1 MPTEYEIT
9 VEIGEGSS
17 LVNMTGDQIV
27 AALEAQ
33 PTTPTDKRLDAS
45 AIKNLPSVSGY
56 STPSQVRDALQT
68 LTGTNRLAGSA
79 VKDVLHD
86 GAEAKAALEALSGT
100 NRLNATA
107 IYDLKKSLVS
117 GCERALNWRA
127 TIDFGNT
134 GSVNASVTSVK
145 KGDFWIANM
154 LSGTPAP
161 YPGGGLADALTHL
174 ISTGD
179 WIIAVV
185 DSASTSNFY
194 SKSNWLIMP
203 FSLLATIATLNTNT
217 VFTQYNTTYEDGG
230 IEIPGVTT
238 AEGQEAFAIN
248 ETTQAKARASHASGY
263 GSIAKR
269 QGEHSE
275 AGTFFENMGDAQHTR
290 TLMAIQTNDNT
301 GNEVVSPQK
310 YELSVAKCYDCT
322 ISVVAIQET
331 GNGKKFTIPV
341 LASITSDGTI
351 AKTVGTATTQ
361 DIGTPSTDLDFEA
374 DVVYD
379 SGLDKFY
386 LQMTAT
392 GDNSEITNFHVKI
405 DTLEQPIPYVET

>member
-1 MPTEYEIT
+1 MPTEYEVT
-9 VEIGEGSS
+9 VQIGDGSS

-33 PTTPTDKRLDAS
+33 PTTPVDKRLSAN
-45 AIKNLPSVSGY
+45 AIKGLTTGGY
-56 STPSQVRDALQT
+56 TSIYDVRDDLEL
-68 LTGTNRLAGSA
+68 LTGNERLDGNA
-79 VKDVLHD
+79 VRNVLHN
-86 GAEAKAALEALSGT
+86 GAEAKAALEGLSGT
-100 NRLNATA
+100 NRLSASA
-107 IYDLKKSLVS
+107 IKDLAKSLVS

-134 GSVNASVTSVK
+134 GSVNTSVTNVK
-145 KGDFWIANM
+145 RGDFWIANM

-161 YPGGGLADALTHL
+161 YPGGGLPDALTHL

-179 WIIAVV
+179 WIIAVI

-203 FSLLATIATLNTNT
+203 FSLLATIANLNTNT

-275 AGTFFENMGDAQHTR
+275 AGTFFQNMGDAQHTR
-290 TLMAIQTNDNT
+290 TLMAIQTNDNA

-310 YELSVAKCYDCT
+310 YELSVSKCYDCT

-341 LASITSDGTI
+341 LASITSRGTI

-379 SGLDKFY
+379 SGLGKFY

-392 GDNSEITNFHVKI
+392 GDIWEITNFHVKI
-405 DTLEQPIPYVET
+405 DTLEQPIPYIET